1 MHFAGSLGK
10 SGQMHAGRVL
20 ITGFSSK
27 NRTVANVFDRRL
39 KCGAL
44 RAKNALHFLFATPG
58 EVHAA
63 VAHPMTYC
71 AIDFGT
77 SNSAVALPD
86 GASIRLAPVEGN
98 ATTLPT
104 AVFFNTDEDE
114 QAYGRAALEAYI
126 DGFDGRLMRSMKSI
140 LGSPL
145 AETSTDLG
153 DGSAIRYVDVITLFL
168 QHLKQKAQA
177 VSSTPITRAVLGRP
191 VFFVD
196 DDPRADQLA
205 QNQLQAAAQA
215 IGLSDIHFQYE
226 PIAAAFDYEASLTK
240 EALVLVADIGGGTS
254 DFSLVRV
261 GPERAEKLSRKDD
274 VLAHY
279 GVHVAGTD
287 FDRRVELATILR
299 ELGYQSIAPEGRE
312 VPNRVYF
319 DLATWHLI
327 NTVYAPKRVG
337 ELQLMRH
344 LYSDQRHHDRLM
356 RVVDRRLGHALASHA
371 EAAKIDVAAGGETS
385 IGMEEVEE
393 ALRIGF
399 TAQQLVDAGLEETR
413 RIAQAAEETVR
424 RAGVAPADVSAVYFT
439 GGSTGLSFL
448 SQSISSAFPTAEAVF
463 GDRLASVATGL
474 GIYARRLFS

>member
-1 MHFAGSLGK
+1 
-10 SGQMHAGRVL
+10 
-20 ITGFSSK
+20 
-27 NRTVANVFDRRL
+27 
-39 KCGAL
+39 
-44 RAKNALHFLFATPG
+44 
-58 EVHAA
+58 
-63 VAHPMTYC
+63 MTYC

-86 GASIRLAPVEGN
+86 GASIRLAPVEGS

-114 QAYGRAALEAYI
+114 QAYGRAALESYI

-215 IGLSDIHFQYE
+215 VGLTDIHFQYE
-226 PIAAAFDYEASLTK
+226 PIAAAFDYEARLTS
-240 EALVLVADIGGGTS
+240 EGLVLVADIGGGTS

-261 GPERAEKLSRKDD
+261 GPERVKRVERKDD
-274 VLAHY
+274 VLAHH

-287 FDRRVELATILR
+287 FDRRVELVTILR
-299 ELGYQSIAPEGRE
+299 ELGYQTLDPEGRE
-312 VPNRVYF
+312 IPNRIYF

-327 NTVYAPKRVG
+327 NTVYAPKRVS
-337 ELQLMRH
+337 ELALMRH
-344 LYSDQRHHDRLM
+344 LFLQTKHHDRLM
-356 RVVDRRLGHALASHA
+356 RVVDRRLGHALAAHA
-371 EAAKIDVAAGGETS
+371 EEAKIGVAAGGETV
-385 IGMEEVEE
+385 IDLDEVEDDLRLAFDE
-393 ALRIGF
+393 AQLIKAGQDETQRI
-399 TAQQLVDAGLEETR
+399 V
-413 RIAQAAEETVR
+413 QAARDTVQA
-424 RAGVAPADVSAVYFT
+424 AGVAPRDVNAIYFT
-439 GGSTGLSFL
+439 GGSTGLAFL
-448 SQSISSAFPTAEAVF
+448 SGALAAAFPDAKAVF

-474 GIYARRLFS
+474 GIHARRLFG